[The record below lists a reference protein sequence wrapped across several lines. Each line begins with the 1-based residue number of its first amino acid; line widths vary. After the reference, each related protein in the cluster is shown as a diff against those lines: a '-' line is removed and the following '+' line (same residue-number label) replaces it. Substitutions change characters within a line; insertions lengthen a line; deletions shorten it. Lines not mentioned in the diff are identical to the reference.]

1 MNEMLVIVKAEETIS
16 MITNVAIPFIEAAD
30 CKDGN
35 VHAFEIVNT
44 DWVPENTILRR
55 PKISKAIRMTIRF
68 FLDREI
74 PSPYNPITRIPLR
87 SSLIKMKHANQ
98 RFGLGYMPKREDYQW
113 ATGRRR
119 KKKRARIEG
128 RELE

>member
-1 MNEMLVIVKAEETIS
+1 
-16 MITNVAIPFIEAAD
+16 
-30 CKDGN
+30 
-35 VHAFEIVNT
+35 
-44 DWVPENTILRR
+44 
-55 PKISKAIRMTIRF
+55 
-68 FLDREI
+68 
-74 PSPYNPITRIPLR
+74 
-87 SSLIKMKHANQ
+87 MKHANQ